1 MLVSDDSDYEPDAQ
15 KTQQNKNKFS
25 SKTSEDIDVK
35 ARSLFIELGNNMFQC
50 KKCTTAIKIANRS
63 ISNLK
68 SHLGRKHK
76 LIKFLTSS
84 QLRQLKSKSQVTP
97 IISKNEKSDLDELA
111 LNAIISDS
119 HAFNIFNKQGMRKFI
134 STLKP
139 GYKPLDLKTAAAR
152 LKMK

>member
-1 MLVSDDSDYEPDAQ
+1 VLVSDDSDYEPDAQ
-15 KTQQNKNKFS
+15 KTQQNRNKFS
-25 SKTSEDIDVK
+25 SSEDIDVK
-35 ARSLFIELGNNMFQC
+35 ARILFIELGNNMFQC
-50 KKCTTAIKIANRS
+50 KNCTTAIKIVNRS

-76 LIKFLTSS
+76 LAEFLTSS
-84 QLRQLKSKSQVTP
+84 QLWQLHSKSQVTP
-97 IISKNEKSDLDELA
+97 IISNNEKSDLDELA

-119 HAFNIFNKQGMRKFI
+119 HAFNIFNKQGIRKFI

-139 GYKPLDLKTAAAR
+139 VYKPLDRKTAAAR